1 MLSKSRNIKLTYP
14 SRKLAPMRIGPYKI
28 LKQVGPNAYKLA
40 LPRSYLGKIHDVF
53 YKGLLS
59 PYKGTNYPEL
69 ENEPEPELVD
79 NELEYEVEKI
89 LDKKGNKY
97 LVKWKGYNDP
107 TWEPRR
113 NLTNA
118 KEAIE
123 EFEKG
128 KS

>member
-1 MLSKSRNIKLTYP
+1 MLFRS
-14 SRKLAPMRIGPYKI
+14 
-28 LKQVGPNAYKLA
+28 YKLA
-40 LPRSYLGKIHDVF
+40 LPRAYLGKIHDVF
-53 YKGLLS
+53 YEGLLS

-118 KEAIE
+118 KEALE

-128 KS
+128 KG